1 MSQQQT
7 ILEIKNLYK
16 AFRGNHVIEGLDMV
30 VEQGP
35 ITTLV
40 GPNGAGKT
48 TIFNLITGFLFPD
61 SGKILY
67 KGREIQGTAPFQM
80 APLGIA
86 RSFQNVRLF
95 RNMTV
100 YENVLVALEKGLRDW
115 RNKQIRE
122 RVEEVL
128 DRLDLLDKGKVL
140 ASELSYAETKFLS
153 LARLIALPVDLLLL
167 DEPASGLDG
176 PSLNKFEVLL
186 RSLQK
191 EGRSI
196 LLIEHNLDTV
206 RGVSDRLAFLDRGK
220 LLAYGIPEEIMKDK
234 ELTEI
239 YFGGGKA
246 HA

>member
-100 YENVLVALEKGLRDW
+100 YENVLAALEKGLRDW